1 MIILEI
7 LHMMQQID
15 REIGSCVRWTFY
27 EHEAKTIVVLDS
39 GACTGGAGMEYVGWD
54 GGIGGTD
61 SAVDSGIH
69 RVSIT

>member
-39 GACTGGAGMEYVGWD
+39 VTCTGARGWSMWVGMEESEVPTVLWTQASTGYL
-54 GGIGGTD
+54 
-61 SAVDSGIH
+61 
-69 RVSIT
+69 